1 MMVNCFYVASFV
13 SKVHISDSNKCWN
26 NVRRKGKRSSLNCLL
41 SKLTLQRTKIA
52 QNLQLKNPRRQ
63 KTWQSEALASLSGN
77 HEPQAILS
85 LSSTSYPHD
94 NCHRDVHSCLC
105 NTRVQH
111 HADFSVCV
119 RAQTSIKKG
128 EEVGLL
134 ASEEEKTKL
143 TLVRRDLIIIFS

>member
-1 MMVNCFYVASFV
+1 MMVDCIYVVSFV

-26 NVRRKGKRSSLNCLL
+26 NVRRKGKRSSLNFLL

-52 QNLQLKNPRRQ
+52 QKNPRRQ
-63 KTWQSEALASLSGN
+63 KTWQPEALASLSGN

-105 NTRVQH
+105 NTRVH
-111 HADFSVCV
+111 HRADFSVCV
-119 RAQTSIKKG
+119 RAQTNIKKG
-128 EEVGLL
+128 DEVGLL
-134 ASEEEKTKL
+134 ASEL
-143 TLVRRDLIIIFS
+143 FRRKN